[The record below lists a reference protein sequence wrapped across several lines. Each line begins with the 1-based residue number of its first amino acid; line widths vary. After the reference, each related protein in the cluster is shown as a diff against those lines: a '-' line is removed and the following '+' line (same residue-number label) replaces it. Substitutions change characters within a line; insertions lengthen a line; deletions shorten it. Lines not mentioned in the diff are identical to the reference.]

1 MGNVVLMRRFTH
13 ASCPMPHASS
23 TMTRLN
29 IRKTYKLYINGEF
42 PRTESGRFYPV
53 KTKSGELLANACRG
67 SRKDLRNAVQAA
79 RKAVPGWSGKTAY
92 NRGQILYRI
101 AEVCES
107 RAAELVDELRR
118 QGSAA
123 ADARKEVERIIDRW
137 VYYAGWSDK
146 YPQMIGSVNPVAGPY
161 YNFTVPEPTGVVGV
175 VCPEEPSLLGLVSR
189 VAPAMVGGNT
199 VVVIT
204 SESKPLA
211 AITLGEVFETSDVPG
226 GVVNLISGL
235 KSELVPWLAAHM
247 DVNAIDT
254 TGVAA
259 DAIASVQKTAAENVK
274 RVVHFDEAI
283 GWTDERRSQSP
294 YAIFDF
300 QEMKTVWHPMGM

>member
-1 MGNVVLMRRFTH
+1 
-13 ASCPMPHASS
+13 MP
-23 TMTRLN
+23 RLN

-42 PRTESGRFYPV
+42 PRTESGRSYPIL
-53 KTKSGELLANACRG
+53 TKGGELLANACRG

-79 RKAVPGWSGKTAY
+79 RKAVSGWSGKTAY

-101 AEVCES
+101 AEVCEA
-107 RAAELVDELRR
+107 RAAELIDELRR
-118 QGSAA
+118 QGSTASE
-123 ADARKEVERIIDRW
+123 ARKEIELVIDRW

-175 VCPEEPSLLGLVSR
+175 VAPEEPALLGLVSR
-189 VAPAMVGGNT
+189 IAPVIVGGNT
-199 VVVIT
+199 VVAIT
-204 SESKPLA
+204 SEAKPLA
-211 AITLGEVFETSDVPG
+211 AITLGEAFETSDVPP
-226 GVVNLISGL
+226 GVINLISGF

-254 TGVAA
+254 TGVDPA
-259 DAIASVQKTAAENVK
+259 AIASVQKQAAENVK
-274 RVVHFDEAI
+274 RVVHFDAATI
-283 GWTDERRSQSP
+283 GWTDEKRTQSP

-300 QEMKTVWHPMGM
+300 QELKTVWHPMGM

>member
-1 MGNVVLMRRFTH
+1 
-13 ASCPMPHASS
+13 MP
-23 TMTRLN
+23 RLN
-29 IRKTYKLYINGEF
+29 VRKTYKLYINGEF

-53 KTKSGELLANACRG
+53 KSKGGELLANACRG

-79 RKAVPGWSGKTAY
+79 RKAFDGWSGKTAY

-107 RAAELVDELRR
+107 RAGELIEELRR
-118 QGSAA
+118 QGTSAV
-123 ADARKEVERIIDRW
+123 DARKEIDRVIDRW

-175 VCPEEPSLLGLVSR
+175 VAPEVPPLLGLVSR
-189 VAPAMVGGNT
+189 IAPALVGGNT
-199 VVVIT
+199 VVAIT
-204 SESKPLA
+204 SESKPLPG
-211 AITLGEVFETSDVPG
+211 ITLGEIFQTSDIPG
-226 GVVNLISGL
+226 GVINLISGL
-235 KSELVPWLAAHM
+235 KSELVPWLASHM
-247 DVNAIDT
+247 DVNAIDA
-254 TGVAA
+254 TGVAP
-259 DAIASVQKTAAENVK
+259 DGIAAVQKAAAENVK
-274 RVVHFDEAI
+274 RIVHFDAEKI
-283 GWTDERRSQSP
+283 GWTDARRSQSP

>member
-1 MGNVVLMRRFTH
+1 
-13 ASCPMPHASS
+13 MP
-23 TMTRLN
+23 RLN
-29 IRKTYKLYINGEF
+29 VRKTYKLYINGEF

-53 KTKSGELLANACRG
+53 KDSGGDLLANACRG

-79 RKAVPGWSGKTAY
+79 RKAQGGWGGKTAY

-107 RAAELVDELRR
+107 RAAELSEELRR
-118 QGSAA
+118 QGSSAA
-123 ADARKEVERIIDRW
+123 EARREVAAVVDRW

-146 YPQMIGSVNPVAGPY
+146 FAQVFGTVNPVAGPY

-175 VCPEEPSLLGLVSR
+175 VAPDEPSLLGLVSR
-189 VAPAMVGGNT
+189 IAPALVGGNT
-199 VVVIT
+199 VVAIT

-211 AITLGEVFETSDVPG
+211 AITMGEVFETSDVPG
-226 GVVNLISGL
+226 GVINLISGL

-247 DVNAIDT
+247 DVNAIDA
-254 TGVAA
+254 TGVNEEMFAA
-259 DAIASVQKTAAENVK
+259 VQKTAAENVK
-274 RVVHFDEAI
+274 RVVRFDGEAV
-283 GWTDERRSQSP
+283 GWNDASRSQSP

>member
-1 MGNVVLMRRFTH
+1 V
-13 ASCPMPHASS
+13 
-23 TMTRLN
+23 TRLN
-29 IRKTYKLYINGEF
+29 VRKTYKLYINGEF

-53 KTKSGELLANACRG
+53 KSKGGELLANACRG

-79 RKAVPGWSGKTAY
+79 RKAQGGWSGKTAY

-107 RAAELVDELRR
+107 RGSELADELRR
-118 QGSAA
+118 QGATA
-123 ADARKEVERIIDRW
+123 ADARREIDRIVDRW

-146 YPQMIGSVNPVAGPY
+146 YSQVFGSVNPVAGPY

-175 VCPEEPSLLGLVSR
+175 VAPEEPSLLGLVSR
-189 VAPAMVGGNT
+189 IAPAMVGGNT
-199 VVVIT
+199 VVAIT

-211 AITLGEVFETSDVPG
+211 AITLGEIFETSDVPG
-226 GVVNLISGL
+226 GVINLISGL
-235 KSELVPWLAAHM
+235 KSELVPWLASHM
-247 DVNAIDT
+247 DVNAIDI
-254 TGVAA
+254 TGAAA
-259 DAIASVQKTAAENVK
+259 DAVPVVQKTAAENVK
-274 RVVHFDEAI
+274 RVVQWSGD
-283 GWTDERRSQSP
+283 WTDARTAQSP

>member
-1 MGNVVLMRRFTH
+1 MSPRLL
-13 ASCPMPHASS
+13 SS
-23 TMTRLN
+23 RLN
-29 IRKTYKLYINGEF
+29 VRKTYKLYINGEF
-42 PRTESGRFYPV
+42 PRTESGRYYAV
-53 KTKSGELLANACRG
+53 TGKGGELLANACRG
-67 SRKDLRNAVQAA
+67 SRKDLRNAVVAA
-79 RKAVPGWSGKTAY
+79 RKAVGGWSGKTAY

-123 ADARKEVERIIDRW
+123 ADARREVDAVIDRW

-146 YPQMIGSVNPVAGPY
+146 YTQLFGSVNPVAGPY

-175 VCPEEPSLLGLVSR
+175 VAPETPSLLGLVSR
-189 VAPAMVGGNT
+189 IAPAIVGGNT
-199 VVVIT
+199 VVAVT
-204 SESKPLA
+204 SEKQPLA
-211 AITLGEVFETSDVPG
+211 AITLGEVLETSDVPA
-226 GVVNLISGL
+226 GVVNLLSGI
-235 KSELVPWLAAHM
+235 KSELVPWMAAHM

-259 DAIASVQKTAAENVK
+259 DAIATVLKTAAENVK
-274 RVVHFDEAI
+274 RVVHFDAAAI
-283 GWTDERRSQSP
+283 GWDDARRSQGP

-300 QEMKTVWHPMGM
+300 QESKTVWHPIGM

>member
-1 MGNVVLMRRFTH
+1 
-13 ASCPMPHASS
+13 
-23 TMTRLN
+23 MTRLN
-29 IRKTYKLYINGEF
+29 VRKTYKLYINGEF

-53 KTKSGELLANACRG
+53 KTKSGDLLANACRG

-79 RKAVPGWSGKTAY
+79 RKALGGWSGKTAY

-101 AEVCES
+101 AEVCEA
-107 RAAELVDELRR
+107 RAAELIDELKK
-118 QGSAA
+118 QGSTLAE
-123 ADARKEVERIIDRW
+123 ARKEVERVIDRW

-146 YPQMIGSVNPVAGPY
+146 YPQIVGSVNPVAGPY

-175 VCPEEPSLLGLVSR
+175 VAPEEPSLLGLISR
-189 VAPAMVGGNT
+189 VAPAIVGGNT
-199 VVVIT
+199 VVAIT

-235 KSELVPWLAAHM
+235 KSEIVPWLAAHM
-247 DVNAIDT
+247 DVNAIDV
-254 TGVAA
+254 TGVALDGLA
-259 DAIASVQKTAAENVK
+259 NVQKTAAENVK
-274 RVVHFDEAI
+274 RVVRFDDAKI
-283 GWTDERRSQSP
+283 GWLDEKKSQSP

-300 QEMKTVWHPMGM
+300 QEMKTVWHPMGF

>member
-1 MGNVVLMRRFTH
+1 
-13 ASCPMPHASS
+13 MP
-23 TMTRLN
+23 RLN
-29 IRKTYKLYINGEF
+29 VRKTYKLYINGEF

-53 KTKSGELLANACRG
+53 KSKGGELLANACRG

-79 RKAVPGWSGKTAY
+79 RKAFDGWSGKTAY

-107 RAAELVDELRR
+107 RAGELIEELRR
-118 QGSAA
+118 QGSSAV
-123 ADARKEVERIIDRW
+123 DARKEIDRVIDRW

-175 VCPEEPSLLGLVSR
+175 VAPEVPPLLGLVSR
-189 VAPAMVGGNT
+189 MAPALVGGNT
-199 VVVIT
+199 VVAIT
-204 SESKPLA
+204 SESKPLPG
-211 AITLGEVFETSDVPG
+211 ITLGEIFQTSDIPG
-226 GVVNLISGL
+226 GVINLISGL
-235 KSELVPWLAAHM
+235 KSELVPWLASHM
-247 DVNAIDT
+247 DVNAIDA
-254 TGVAA
+254 TGVAP
-259 DAIASVQKTAAENVK
+259 DGIAAVQKAAAENVK
-274 RVVHFDEAI
+274 RVVHFDAKKI
-283 GWTDERRSQSP
+283 GWTDARRSQSP

>member
-1 MGNVVLMRRFTH
+1 
-13 ASCPMPHASS
+13 MP
-23 TMTRLN
+23 RLN
-29 IRKTYKLYINGEF
+29 VRKTYKLYINGEF
-42 PRTESGRFYPV
+42 PRTESGRYYAV
-53 KTKSGELLANACRG
+53 TGKGGELIANACRG
-67 SRKDLRNAVQAA
+67 SRKDLRNAVVAA
-79 RKAVPGWSGKTAY
+79 RKALSSWSGKTAY

-118 QGSAA
+118 LGFGA
-123 ADARKEVERIIDRW
+123 ADARREVEAVIDRW

-146 YPQMIGSVNPVAGPY
+146 YVQIFGSVNPVAGPY

-175 VCPEEPSLLGLVSR
+175 VAPEQPALLGLVSR
-189 VAPAMVGGNT
+189 IAPALVGGNT
-199 VVVIT
+199 VVAVT
-204 SESKPLA
+204 SEKHPLA
-211 AITLGEVFETSDVPG
+211 AITLGEIFQTSDVPG

-235 KSELVPWLAAHM
+235 KSELVSWLASHM

-259 DAIASVQKTAAENVK
+259 DAIATVQKTAAENVK
-274 RVVHFDEAI
+274 RVVHFDAAAI
-283 GWTDERRSQSP
+283 GWSDARRSQGP

-300 QEMKTVWHPMGM
+300 QEAKTVWHPIGM

>member
-1 MGNVVLMRRFTH
+1 M
-13 ASCPMPHASS
+13 A
-23 TMTRLN
+23 RLEV
-29 IRKTYKLYINGEF
+29 RKTYKLFINGEF

-53 KTKSGELLANACRG
+53 KGKGGELLANACRG

-79 RKAVPGWSGKTAY
+79 RKAQPGWSGKTAY

-107 RAAELVDELRR
+107 RAAELADELRR
-118 QGSAA
+118 QGSSAA
-123 ADARKEVERIIDRW
+123 EARREIEAVIDRW

-146 YPQMIGSVNPVAGPY
+146 YPQVFGSVNPVAGPY

-175 VCPEEPSLLGLVSR
+175 IAPEEPALLGLVSR
-189 VAPAMVGGNT
+189 IAPALVGGNT
-199 VVVIT
+199 VVAVT
-204 SESKPLA
+204 SESRPLA
-211 AITLGEVFETSDVPG
+211 AITLGEVFETSDVPA

-247 DVNAIDT
+247 DVNAIDA
-254 TGVAA
+254 TGVAEEKLA
-259 DAIASVQKTAAENVK
+259 DVQKVAAENVK
-274 RVVHFDEAI
+274 RYVHFDADEI
-283 GWTDERRSQSP
+283 GWDDDRRSQSP
-294 YAIFDF
+294 YEIFAF